1 VAFAEHSNIAIE
13 AGYTVGIDAA
23 EVRGGENVSGLDG
36 VIFGD
41 AEVKEDAGAEFAQS
55 IDVKN
60 LGLDGGHVGP
70 FFGLTIVRKRHFAD
84 STPERVCD
92 FDFNVA
98 QNHRSR
104 TCWRQAK
111 MRTSKSLVH
120 ARASWGT
127 VNRAPT
133 TAVTVL

>member
-1 VAFAEHSNIAIE
+1 MAFAEHADVAIQ
-13 AGYTVGIDAA
+13 ASDAVRIDAA
-23 EVRGGENVSGLDG
+23 KVGGGQNVGGLDG
-36 VIFGD
+36 VAFGD
-41 AEVKEDAGAEFAQS
+41 AEVKEDASAEFAQGF
-55 IDVKN
+55 DGEN
-60 LGLDGGHVGP
+60 FGLDGGHVGP